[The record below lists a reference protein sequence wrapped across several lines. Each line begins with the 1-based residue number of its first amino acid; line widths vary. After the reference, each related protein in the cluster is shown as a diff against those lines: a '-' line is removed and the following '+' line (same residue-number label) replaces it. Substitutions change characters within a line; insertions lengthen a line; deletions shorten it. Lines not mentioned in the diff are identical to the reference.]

1 MLSAPTELTDRGTG
15 AHRSFICLRSQRIP
29 RPYIAIVQ
37 LVRARFCTCM
47 TFDYFTAC
55 ATTFGHDLIHA
66 VGVRNLV
73 QSGPRRPHSTCTD
86 RVISRTNPKEQK
98 YKNT

>member
-15 AHRSFICLRSQRIP
+15 AHRSFICLRSQRLP

-37 LVRARFCTCM
+37 LVRARFCTFK

-55 ATTFGHDLIHA
+55 AATFGYDLIMLWVFAISLH
-66 VGVRNLV
+66 LV
-73 QSGPRRPHSTCTD
+73 LYDHIQHVQIG
-86 RVISRTNPKEQK
+86 
-98 YKNT
+98 